1 MLKDI
6 LTPEQMLLIV
16 EKNEVNFETY
26 DNEKLWKCTLS
37 FKIIM
42 KEEFKTEDLQ
52 VILVSHALTIEALEA
67 GVSNVEDFKNAL
79 KLLVALN
86 KKEI

>member
-1 MLKDI
+1 
-6 LTPEQMLLIV
+6 MLLIV

-42 KEEFKTEDLQ
+42 KLLEEFKTEDLQ